1 MFRCA
6 AGSRFGGARSPT
18 NHSARDKMTQVPTP
32 TRKITRNAHRN
43 LLSTRL
49 WAVLAL
55 AAVGGSA
62 LAQDAKAG
70 DAAAGKTKAAMCI
83 GCHGIVGYQASF
95 PEIHKV
101 PKISGQGGKYIS
113 SALNA
118 YKKGERKHP
127 SMRGIADSLTEQD
140 IADLAAYYEASGV
153 VAGATVPDKAAA
165 GSAKAME
172 LVTKGGCVSCHGD
185 NFNKPL
191 DPSYPKIAGQHSDY
205 LFVALKAYKAENN
218 AIVGRGNAIMGG
230 MVKQFSNAELKEM
243 ANYIGSLPGDLKVVP
258 QAKFIK

>member
-1 MFRCA
+1 MNKLLLPLLVA
-6 AGSRFGGARSPT
+6 LV
-18 NHSARDKMTQVPTP
+18 TQVT
-32 TRKITRNAHRN
+32 AF
-43 LLSTRL
+43 
-49 WAVLAL
+49 
-55 AAVGGSA
+55 SA
-62 LAQDAKAG
+62 FAQEVKGDAKQG
-70 DAAAGKTKAAMCI
+70 ETKNAMCI

-153 VAGATVPDKAAA
+153 VAGATVPDKTAA